1 MAFNQL
7 VVGSNPTRPT
17 ISKIW
22 KAHENADFQVF
33 FCVADRHG
41 QIAPLRIRHGVEAT
55 ICKTVGKSF
64 EAEGRRY
71 RLSAMRTQ
79 TSSRLSRNIA
89 PASRDLKLQGG
100 MLLKTYWRPG
110 VFFILT
116 QCVAVIGCCARLL
129 KKMRALVSAYD
140 DGILDSSVPLTHFE
154 DLLFQGIL

>member
-1 MAFNQL
+1 PHDPPFRKS
-7 VVGSNPTRPT
+7 GRPMKMR
-17 ISKIW
+17 ISR
-22 KAHENADFQVF
+22 FF

-64 EAEGRRY
+64 EAESRRY

-100 MLLKTYWRPG
+100 MLLKTYWRSG

-116 QCVAVIGCCARLL
+116 QCVVVIGCCARLL

-140 DGILDSSVPLTHFE
+140 DGILGSSVTLTHFE